1 MDLLITILKMKSNL
15 VVKQELYKQCVDFM
29 EERFSNIQNQIIEIQ
44 ESLTSETKSSAGDKH
59 ETGRA
64 MLQLE
69 REKAGQQLAEV
80 EKLKE
85 ALSKI
90 DIEKSSETIGLG
102 SVVFTTKVNYF
113 IAISAGQLEVGSDKF
128 FAISP
133 NTPIGLLLMGKKTDD
148 NIRFREQDFLI
159 KTVF

>member
-1 MDLLITILKMKSNL
+1 MIQKMSNKLEIKQKLFHQCMVFVDERLLG
-15 VVKQELYKQCVDFM
+15 
-29 EERFSNIQNQIIEIQ
+29 IQNQIHEIQ

-90 DIEKSSETIGLG
+90 DVTKSSETIGLG
-102 SVVFTTKVNYF
+102 SVVYTSKINYF
-113 IAISAGQLEVGSDKF
+113 IAISAGQLEVGSHKF

-133 NTPIGLLLMGKKTDD
+133 NTPIGLLLMGKKPMDK
-148 NIRFREQDFLI
+148 ISFREQSFVI
-159 KTVF
+159 ETSF

>member
-1 MDLLITILKMKSNL
+1 MINPKKNSLEI
-15 VVKQELYKQCVDFM
+15 KQRLFEMCHDFV
-29 EERFSNIQNQIIEIQ
+29 EERFLNVQNQIKEIQ

-69 REKAGQQLAEV
+69 REKAGHQLAEI

-85 ALSKI
+85 SLSKVDTTVI
-90 DIEKSSETIGLG
+90 SSSVGLG
-102 SVVFTTKVNYF
+102 SVVFTSQANYF
-113 IAISAGQLEVGSDKF
+113 IAISAGKLEVNSQSF

-133 NTPIGLLLMGKKTDD
+133 NTPIGLLMMGKVVGDEVV
-148 NIRFREQDFLI
+148 FREQNFLI
-159 KTVF
+159 NSIV

>member
-1 MDLLITILKMKSNL
+1 MTNPKKNSLEI
-15 VVKQELYKQCVDFM
+15 KQRLYKLCNDFV
-29 EERFSNIQNQIIEIQ
+29 EERFLNIQNQIKEIQ

-69 REKAGQQLAEV
+69 REKAGHQLVEI

-85 ALSKI
+85 SLSKI
-90 DIEKSSETIGLG
+90 DTTVTYSTAGLG
-102 SVVFTTKVNYF
+102 SLVYTSQANYF
-113 IAISAGQLEVGSDKF
+113 IAISAGQLEVESQSF

-133 NTPIGLLLMGKKTDD
+133 YTPIGLLLMGKALGDEVV
-148 NIRFREQDFLI
+148 FREQNFLI
-159 KTVF
+159 TSID